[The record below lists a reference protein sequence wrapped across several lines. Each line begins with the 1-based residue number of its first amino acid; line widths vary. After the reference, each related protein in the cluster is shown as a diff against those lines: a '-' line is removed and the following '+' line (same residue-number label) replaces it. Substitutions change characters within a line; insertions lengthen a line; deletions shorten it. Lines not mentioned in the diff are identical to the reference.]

1 MKREAKIFSIT
12 GFLSILF
19 ILFAGIG
26 LCNAD
31 TLLDVPGIGQE
42 QSNWCW
48 AASAQATL
56 QYYGTDVAQCDI
68 VNWGWGR
75 TDCCVRPS
83 SADCDK
89 GGYVGKTPD
98 NPGKDV
104 LGHWGVNST
113 YVGSALSE
121 TTVVSEIEAGRPIE
135 IVWSLSLCPLAIC
148 DGAHAMVV
156 FGHAL
161 NGQYIDYM
169 DPADGEY
176 HRNTYNWVV
185 SSYPHTWTESFRI
198 NTSPKPNLTPY
209 KPSTWSDKIVVSKAI
224 GTNTDSSPLYTTD
237 TLYVDWAVANLGN
250 ASISTTFYTRLYV
263 DNVLKQSWYISSM
276 PVNSYSPLTDYSI
289 GTLSAGL
296 HTLKIVTDATGV
308 VAESNEGDNEYTKT
322 ITVNSASNRP
332 PVAEAAVSKSP
343 TGPYYGYTT
352 PLTVTKGQSV
362 NLYFF
367 ADKDVN
373 GDGKASL
380 DPDGWTN
387 ADNGVSSGGKAEWN
401 TDLNQGTPTFERV
414 IYNPSSAGAANIGP
428 FTYTFNDAPGTY
440 EYQMLRIT
448 DRKGAQSIVSKIR
461 ITVAAAPPV
470 TPIYEGWI
478 DGADCNSIRGW
489 AWNKNQPNTSINV
502 DIYDGST
509 KLTTVAVNVFRQDL
523 VNAGKG
529 NGYHGFSYATPSG
542 LKNGGA
548 HSVSVKYA
556 GTSTNLS
563 GSPKTL
569 TCSNSVTYSMSG
581 TIHSGSNAGSV
592 LSGATVSIAGKT
604 TITSSTGTF
613 SIAEIPAGTYA
624 FTVSKSG
631 YDTYTNP
638 AYYVG
643 SNMSGLNFYLTQPTS
658 TTGGVYGRLHDGSA
672 TGTALSGASVT
683 CGGKSTTTGS
693 DGSFSLSGI
702 TPANQTLSFSKT
714 GYQSY
719 STGVTIT
726 AGQNY
731 NAGDRWL
738 VININPTIAQ
748 TPMSAPSGTTFSEWG
763 TGFTPNSTATLHFR
777 KPDGTEYPTASQ
789 SIKSDGSFSIT
800 YTAPT
805 SKAPGTYTWWAVDG
819 PTGKV
824 SNSVSYTI
832 TVKPVIAQTPMS
844 GPLGTTFS
852 EWGTGFTANST
863 ATLHF
868 RKPDGTEYPTASQT
882 INSNGTFSISYTT
895 PSNKPKG
902 TYSWWG
908 VDGPTGKVSNTVS
921 YTIN

>member
-1 MKREAKIFSIT
+1 MDNRRAILNNSMMINARVVGMKKITKIFFIT
-12 GFLSILF
+12 GFLLIL
-19 ILFAGIG
+19 ILLAGTG
-26 LCNAD
+26 LSGAD
-31 TLLDVPGIGQE
+31 TLLRVPQLTQE
-42 QSNWCW
+42 HSNWCW
-48 AASAQATL
+48 DASGQATL
-56 QYYGTDVAQCDI
+56 QYYYGASVSQCAI
-68 VNWGWGR
+68 ANWALGR
-75 TDCCVRPS
+75 TDCCGS
-83 SADCDK
+83 SASSPCNAANYMAYHT
-89 GGYVGKTPD
+89 GSLQ
-98 NPGKDV
+98 DV
-104 LGHWGVNST
+104 LSHWGVNSLPIP
-113 YVGSALSE
+113 SALSQA
-121 TTVVSEIEAGRPIE
+121 TAVSEILAGRPFVIE
-135 IVWSLSLCPLAIC
+135 FSRPWYCSGNVGHIVVGRGF
-148 DGAHAMVV
+148 D
-156 FGHAL
+156 L

-169 DPADGEY
+169 DPWPGHGYIKESYA
-176 HRNTYNWVV
+176 TVV
-185 SSYPHTWTESFRI
+185 SSPANCRDWTASLQM
-198 NTSPKPNLTPY
+198 TTKPKPNLTPY

-224 GTNTDSSPLYTTD
+224 GTNTDSSPIYTAD

-250 ASISTTFYTRLYV
+250 ASISTTFYTKLYV
-263 DNVLKQSWYISSM
+263 DSVLKQSWYISSM

-296 HTLKIVTDATGV
+296 HTIKIVTDATGV
-308 VAESNEGDNEYTKT
+308 ITESNEGDNEYTKT
-322 ITVNSASNRP
+322 ITVTSATNSP

-387 ADNGVSSGGKAEWN
+387 ADNGVFSGGKAAWN
-401 TDLNQGTPTFERV
+401 TDLNQGTPTFES
-414 IYNPSSAGAANIGP
+414 IIINPSSAAAANIGP

-461 ITVAAAPPV
+461 ITVVAAPTV

-478 DGADCNSIRGW
+478 DGADCNSIWGW

-509 KLTTVAVNVFRQDL
+509 KLTTVAANVFRQDL
-523 VNAGKG
+523 VNAAKG
-529 NGYHGFSYATPSG
+529 NGYHGFSYATPSS
-542 LKNGGA
+542 LKNGSS
-548 HSVSVKYA
+548 HSIYVKYA

-563 GSPKTL
+563 GTPKSI
-569 TCSNSVTYSMSG
+569 TCS
-581 TIHSGSNAGSV
+581 GS
-592 LSGATVSIAGKT
+592 I
-604 TITSSTGTF
+604 
-613 SIAEIPAGTYA
+613 
-624 FTVSKSG
+624 
-631 YDTYTNP
+631 NP
-638 AYYVG
+638 A
-643 SNMSGLNFYLTQPTS
+643 
-658 TTGGVYGRLHDGSA
+658 
-672 TGTALSGASVT
+672 
-683 CGGKSTTTGS
+683 
-693 DGSFSLSGI
+693 
-702 TPANQTLSFSKT
+702 
-714 GYQSY
+714 
-719 STGVTIT
+719 
-726 AGQNY
+726 
-731 NAGDRWL
+731 
-738 VININPTIAQ
+738 IAQ
-748 TPMSAPSGTTFSEWG
+748 SPMSAPSGTTFSEWG

-777 KPDGTEYPTASQ
+777 KPDGTEYPTLSEPIT
-789 SIKSDGSFSIT
+789 SSGSFSIS

-844 GPLGTTFS
+844 GPPGTTFS

-868 RKPDGTEYPTASQT
+868 RKPDGTEYPTLSQP
-882 INSNGTFSISYTT
+882 INSNGTFSISYTA
-895 PSNKPKG
+895 PLNKPKG